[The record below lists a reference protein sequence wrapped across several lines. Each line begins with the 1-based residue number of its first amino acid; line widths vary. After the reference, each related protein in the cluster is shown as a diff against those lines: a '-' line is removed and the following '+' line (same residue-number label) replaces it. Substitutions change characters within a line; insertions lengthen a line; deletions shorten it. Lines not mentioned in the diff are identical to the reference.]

1 MASKPLCPLSHGV
14 RPLLPSLYQ
23 RPAMVVADLP
33 APCCCSPCLDEKQ
46 PSALPVHGVEQQLP
60 FPGDILLAVV
70 HGAPANLP
78 VHGHKSLRPSCAAP
92 LLHPSPSA
100 PSLPWPSSS
109 SARLPLLLFPLRSS
123 KKPLLAVLASNF
135 AAQRCRSKTAAP
147 NPLHRVL
154 ARSAQPQH
162 RRRSPRRGT
171 PCVAWRR
178 QVVQRSSDA
187 RSDAQIGIAIVL
199 TNTDWVC
206 LW

>member
-100 PSLPWPSSS
+100 PSLPWPEQQLCSPPPPSFSLAQQQEAPARNLGVQLRCAAVPIQNSSPES
-109 SARLPLLLFPLRSS
+109 PASRARSI
-123 KKPLLAVLASNF
+123 
-135 AAQRCRSKTAAP
+135 CAAP
-147 NPLHRVL
+147 TSTPFTPV
-154 ARSAQPQH
+154 
-162 RRRSPRRGT
+162 RRR
-171 PCVAWRR
+171 
-178 QVVQRSSDA
+178 
-187 RSDAQIGIAIVL
+187 
-199 TNTDWVC
+199 
-206 LW
+206 